1 MKLSLSDKN
10 WRFDRGLAGDILL
23 ALAVAAAFT
32 VFAVTVMQ
40 LDDVTNVPR
49 IFPPGRTVYM

>member
-1 MKLSLSDKN
+1 
-10 WRFDRGLAGDILL
+10 
-23 ALAVAAAFT
+23 
-32 VFAVTVMQ
+32 VTVMQ